1 LAPRRPYLERP
12 EALDWATPEITR
24 GLLSDSQPNDM
35 PKHRTARFATT
46 SLVFGTIGGAVVL
59 VGSFLLTSYALD
71 YIDLWKQQQR
81 AAATVEV
88 SPISWQ
94 TAGAASYELQ
104 NGSVVFNGPDYI
116 YVEVPCGSLVS
127 KIRFSVFVERA
138 HSANLQLNFISKE
151 IGPIG
156 QPLLQDIS
164 GIIQKT
170 VEIRSNTRQG
180 AGLIRALIYSPEN
193 RSEAVIFKDP
203 FIECKPVG

>member
-1 LAPRRPYLERP
+1 MP
-12 EALDWATPEITR
+12 EVTR
-24 GLLSDSQPNDM
+24 GFDYQPETLS
-35 PKHRTARFATT
+35 KRRRGRFSIT
-46 SLVFGTIGGAVVL
+46 SLVFATLAGAVVL
-59 VGSFLLTSYALD
+59 VGSFLLTSYVLD

-104 NGSVVFNGPDYI
+104 NGSVVFNGPDNI
-116 YVEVPCGSLVS
+116 YVELPCGSLVS
-127 KIRFSVFVERA
+127 KIRFSVFVEHA
-138 HSANLQLNFISKE
+138 YSANLQLQFISKE
-151 IGPIG
+151 IGAIG
-156 QPLLQDIS
+156 QPLIQDIS
-164 GIIQKT
+164 GITQKT